1 MTYDPRNRSVKMDVM
16 SILHPY
22 PSISEETLEKALDAM
37 KRAMREDIRKVSPD
51 EPIERRRTTT

>member
-1 MTYDPRNRSVKMDVM
+1 MTYDPRNRSVKMDLT
-16 SILHPY
+16 SILHPH

-37 KRAMREDIRKVSPD
+37 KRAMREDIRKASPD